1 MYSLV
6 SSKWMYVCMEG
17 KQSMYSVTPVLSYEQ
32 IAPKICSL
40 KPLLGTIAISHTLRL
55 WSLPP

>member
-32 IAPKICSL
+32 IACN
-40 KPLLGTIAISHTLRL
+40 
-55 WSLPP
+55 